1 MTVLREFIES
11 IKNTAS
17 TTAQIVFLITQL
29 LRYTVC
35 CLETDPPNIIS
46 EALRIVLYL
55 LNTLFTIFLVY
66 LGSIGRTY
74 TMSLKEYHDVLYILL
89 FFP

>member
-11 IKNTAS
+11 IENTAS

-46 EALRIVLYL
+46 KAVRIVLYL

-66 LGSIGRTY
+66 LGCIGRTD
-74 TMSLKEYHDVLYILL
+74 TMPLKEYHNILYVLL
-89 FFP
+89 FLP